1 MNVSSFDIFD
11 TCLVRKCG
19 TPENVFFILGK
30 EILPTATERELM
42 IFVRIRIESEREV
55 RSHLGREVT
64 LDEIYAEADFS
75 CLTTLPNKLI
85 MQQEIECEQQQWSP
99 VITTLQLINQRRN
112 EGDKIIFI
120 SDMYLPSS
128 PIKEWLY
135 QNSFFKEGDSIFIS
149 GEIGKT
155 KYSGELYT
163 YLADSLNLNFS
174 QWNHW
179 GDNKL
184 SDCKRPKRHGIH
196 SHLVNVSY
204 TYYETYW
211 RERLFCSKVQ
221 FNSICAG
228 ISRAIKASYEPS
240 STIDITVDVIAP
252 LLCTYV
258 YRVLKKAEKDQIKYL
273 FFASRDAKILLA
285 IAKEIHPFFPSIQN
299 LQYFNVSRSALRQSS
314 LEDII
319 SYFKQIGLAN
329 KTDKVG
335 IIDTGCSG
343 NPGCTF
349 ERINNALVQN
359 GYMAAKGYF
368 IHYQNP
374 RDKSIY
380 WEFSESPLR
389 YLTNLKSGE
398 LQQYHSS
405 IIEGFFTMTTDVSL
419 DKYERGKL
427 IFKEND
433 DTCCANKEAI
443 VNLHF
448 DICRHWIQYATQT
461 QMLPYMDDICEQIA
475 IPTFMDFCQHAPKH
489 YAEALLNCEVDDKPL
504 LLKLSFVHLIRIL
517 SGEKMSNFLIWKEGG
532 MSLSLAGWIIKNI
545 KKLQARI

>member
-1 MNVSSFDIFD
+1 MKISSFDIFD

-19 TPENVFFILGK
+19 TPENVFMILGK
-30 EILPTATERELM
+30 DILPTATEQELM
-42 IFVRIRIESEREV
+42 IFTRLRIENERDV
-55 RSHLGREVT
+55 RNRLGREVT
-64 LDEIYAEADFS
+64 LEEIYADADFS
-75 CLTTLPNKLI
+75 SIIDMPNAAI
-85 MQQEIECEQQQWSP
+85 MQQEIKCEQRLWSP
-99 VITTLQLINQRRN
+99 VYTTLQLIKKRRKR
-112 EGDKIIFI
+112 GDKIIFI

-128 PIKEWLY
+128 VIHAWLY
-135 QNSFFKEGDSIFIS
+135 QNSIFQEGDDIYIS

-155 KYSGELYT
+155 KNSGELYT
-163 YLADSLNLNFS
+163 HIAQLHNLKYSN
-174 QWNHW
+174 WHHW
-179 GDNKL
+179 GDNKI
-184 SDCKRPKRHGIH
+184 SDHKQPKRLGIH
-196 SHLVNVSY
+196 PHLINIPY
-204 TYYETYW
+204 TPYEMYW
-211 RERLFCSKVQ
+211 RERLFCSKIQ

-228 ISRAIKASYEPS
+228 ISRAIRASYEPS

-285 IAKEIHPFFPSIQN
+285 IAKEIHSFFPSILN

-335 IIDTGCSG
+335 IVDTGCSG

-374 RDKSIY
+374 EDKSIY
-380 WEFSESPLR
+380 WEFSESPLC
-389 YLTNLKSGE
+389 YLTYLKSGE

-419 DKYERGKL
+419 DKYERSKL
-427 IFKEND
+427 IFKESE
-433 DTCCANKEAI
+433 DTCCANKETL

-461 QMLPYMDDICEQIA
+461 QMLSYMDDICEQIA
-475 IPTFMDFCQHAPKH
+475 LPTFIDFCQHAPKH

-504 LLKLSFVHLIRIL
+504 LLKLSIVHLIRIL

-532 MSLSLAGWIIKNI
+532 MSLSIVGWIIKII
-545 KKLQARI
+545 KKLQAKI